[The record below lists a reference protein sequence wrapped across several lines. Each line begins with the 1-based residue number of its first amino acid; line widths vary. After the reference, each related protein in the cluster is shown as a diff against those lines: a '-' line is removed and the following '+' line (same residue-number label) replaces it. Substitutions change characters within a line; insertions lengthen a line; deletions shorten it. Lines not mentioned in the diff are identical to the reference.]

1 MAEYIYETSCIRVTG
16 HRLDLTISYRRAKPF
31 LIFVVIAFF
40 ALKPTFIA
48 VQSGDPYLR
57 LAAALVVIVSIYA
70 GLALA
75 LDRTTICAVGKL
87 LTLQHGPL
95 PLLRGITIDSGD
107 VRAFHCEERRFRAAH
122 YYKLEAEMRDG
133 RRVKLLSPLQNAND
147 AQYVF
152 TALRH
157 WLDAVGGMK

>member
-1 MAEYIYETSCIRVTG
+1 VSG
-16 HRLDLTISYRRAKPF
+16 HPLDLTISYRRGKPF
-31 LIFVVIAFF
+31 IIFFVIAFF

-48 VQSGDPYLR
+48 MQAEDPYLR
-57 LAAALVVIVSIYA
+57 LVAALVVIVSIYA

-75 LDRTTICAVGKL
+75 LNRTTIEAVGNR
-87 LTLQHGPL
+87 LTLRHGPL
-95 PLLRGITIDSGD
+95 PLLRGITMDSSD
-107 VRAFHCEERRFRAAH
+107 VKVFHCEERRVRAAH

-133 RRVKLLSPLQNAND
+133 RRVKLLSPLQHADD

-152 TALRH
+152 TALRQ